1 MIELT
6 INMHSYRY
14 YYVLLSL
21 IAFLGFGNVA
31 HAQIQI
37 GDDLSEIDY
46 SRPQK
51 YEIGGIVVEGAKY
64 VDASMLSM
72 IAGLRTGETIS
83 IPGDEISS
91 GIRKIWEQGMFED
104 VAVNVT
110 DFVGNKV
117 FLQIVIKEKPRVS
130 KFSFKGIKKSEA
142 DEIRNKINLSR
153 GDIAT
158 DHLLTK
164 TTRIIEDY
172 YFNKGYLN
180 VDIDIQQEADTT
192 RESYVNMLINID
204 KGQKVKIGEINVIGN
219 ENLTDGQVLVA
230 MKETKQRGHFDPLNP
245 LGPLIVNTVADLV
258 TLHPLR
264 AITGVE
270 EYFYDNYRPRIFK
283 ASKYLEKN
291 YEDDKKLIVEKYNAK
306 GYRDARI
313 VRDSVYRIDDKNLG
327 IDLVIDE
334 GNKYHYRSIS
344 WTGNTKY
351 SDETL
356 NSILGIK
363 PGDVYNK
370 ELLDK
375 NLTYSET
382 TLDISSLYMDDGY
395 LFFRVDPVEVAV
407 ENDSIDLEIR
417 LNEGKQARISNI
429 SLAGNTKTYDHVV
442 LRELYTRPG
451 QLFSRSD
458 VVRSVRE
465 LATLGF
471 FNQESINPDVQ
482 PNPSDN
488 TVDINY
494 SVEEAAADQIR
505 FSAGF
510 AAGYLMLEAGLQFSN
525 FSMRNI
531 FNKKAWRP
539 IPVGD
544 GQKLSLS
551 VSTLGRRYI
560 WYNVSFTEP
569 WLGGR
574 KPNSFTASFFQSF
587 YSNQYEKG
595 TEQYGWFNMTGGT
608 IGLGRRLTW
617 PDDYFSLYQGINVK
631 RYGLNNYQNTTY
643 LNVGD
648 GNGKFN
654 LISYNFVLSRNS
666 VSQPLYPRSGSEF
679 QLGIE
684 ITPPYSLFT
693 NKDYSSLS
701 ENERYK
707 WIEMHRWTFKAAWYT
722 ELYDKLVMMTR
733 VRFGY
738 LGHYNDQIGPTPF
751 HRYFM
756 GGDGLTNYSF
766 DSRELV
772 GMRGYANNS
781 LTPGFYNNASSGG
794 QGGNLMTKYTLELR
808 YPLSLN
814 PQATI
819 YALTFLEAGNCWL
832 GFKNFDPFDVKRS
845 AGLGVRIYLPMFG
858 LLGLDWGYGF
868 DDVYG
873 TAGNNGSQ
881 FHFSIGGSID

>member
-1 MIELT
+1 MIESKR
-6 INMHSYRY
+6 NMRSYRY
-14 YYVLLSL
+14 LYILLSMV
-21 IAFLGFGNVA
+21 AFLGFGNVA
-31 HAQIQI
+31 RAQIQI

-51 YEIGGIVVEGAKY
+51 YEIGGVVVEGAKF
-64 VDASMLSM
+64 VDPTMLSM

-130 KFSFKGIKKSEA
+130 KFSFNGIKKSEA

-172 YFNKGYLN
+172 YYNKGFYN

-192 RESYVNMLINID
+192 RESYINMVINID
-204 KGQKVKIGEINVIGN
+204 KGPKVKIEKINLIGN
-219 ENLTDGQVLVA
+219 ENLSDGQILTA
-230 MKETKQRGHFDPLNP
+230 MKETKERGHFDPLNP
-245 LGPLIVNTVADLV
+245 LGPLIVNAVADVV
-258 TLHPLR
+258 TLHPMR
-264 AITGVE
+264 AINRVE

-291 YEDDKKLIVEKYNAK
+291 YEDDKKHIIEKYNAK

-334 GNKYHYRSIS
+334 GNKYHYRNIT

-351 SDETL
+351 TDETL

-363 PGDVYNK
+363 KGDVYNK

-375 NLTYSET
+375 NLNYSET
-382 TLDISSLYMDDGY
+382 NLDISSLYMDDGY

-417 LNEGKQARISNI
+417 INEGKQARISNVTL
-429 SLAGNTKTYDHVV
+429 SGNTKTYDHVV

-488 TVDINY
+488 TVDIAY

-531 FNKKAWRP
+531 FNKNAWRP
-539 IPVGD
+539 LPVGD

-587 YSNQYEKG
+587 YSNQYEK
-595 TEQYGWFNMTGGT
+595 TDVNYGWFNMTGGT
-608 IGLGRRLTW
+608 VGLGRRLTW
-617 PDDYFSLYQGINVK
+617 PDDYFALYQGLNFK
-631 RYGLNNYQNTTY
+631 RYKLHNY
-643 LNVGD
+643 LSSFLSVGD
-648 GNGKFN
+648 GNGAFN

-679 QLGIE
+679 QLGLE
-684 ITPPYSLFT
+684 ITPPYSLFS
-693 NKDYSSLS
+693 NKDYSQLS
-701 ENERYK
+701 DNEKYK

-722 ELYDKLVMMTR
+722 ELYEKLVMMTR

-756 GGDGLTNYSF
+756 GGDGLSNYSV

-781 LTPGFYNNASSGG
+781 LTPGFYSNSGSGG
-794 QGGNLMTKYTLELR
+794 NGGNLMTKYTLELR

-832 GFKNFDPFDVKRS
+832 GFKNFDPFDVKRA
-845 AGLGVRIYLPMFG
+845 AGVGVRIYLPMFG

-868 DDVYG
+868 DEVYG
-873 TAGNNGSQ
+873 AAGNNGSQ

>member
-1 MIELT
+1 MIEPKR
-6 INMHSYRY
+6 NMRSHKYL
-14 YYVLLSL
+14 YVLFSI
-21 IAFLGFGNVA
+21 IAFLSFGNVA
-31 HAQIQI
+31 QAQIQI

-46 SRPQK
+46 ARPQK
-51 YEIGGIVVEGAKY
+51 YEIGGVVVEGAKY

-72 IAGLRTGETIS
+72 IAGLRTGETVS

-104 VAVNVT
+104 VAINVT

-130 KFSFKGIKKSEA
+130 KFSFKGIKKNEA

-158 DHLLTK
+158 EHLLTK

-172 YFNKGYLN
+172 YYNKGYLN

-192 RESYVNMLINID
+192 RESYINMLINID
-204 KGQKVKIGEINVIGN
+204 KGPKVKIGKINVIGN
-219 ENLTDGQVLVA
+219 ENLADGQILA
-230 MKETKQRGHFDPLNP
+230 SMKETKQRGHFDPLNP
-245 LGPLIVNTVADLV
+245 LGPLIINTVADVV

-264 AITGVE
+264 AVTGVE

-291 YEDDKKLIVEKYNAK
+291 YVDDKKNLVEKYNAK

-313 VRDSVYRIDDKNLG
+313 VRDSVYRIDDKNIG

-334 GNKYHYRSIS
+334 GNKYHYRDIS

-363 PGDVYNK
+363 SGDVYNK

-382 TLDISSLYMDDGY
+382 NLDISSLYMDDGY
-395 LFFRVDPVEVAV
+395 LAFRVDPVEVAV

-417 LNEGKQARISNI
+417 LNEGTQFRISNVT
-429 SLAGNTKTYDHVV
+429 LAGNTKTYDHVV
-442 LRELYTRPG
+442 LREIYSRPG

-488 TVDINY
+488 TVDIKY

-510 AAGYLMLEAGLQFSN
+510 ASGYLMLEAGLQFSN

-539 IPVGD
+539 LPMGD

-551 VSTLGRRYI
+551 ISTVGRYYLTYGI
-560 WYNVSFTEP
+560 SFTEP

-574 KPNSFTASFFQSF
+574 KPNAFSVSFYQSF
-587 YSNQYEKG
+587 YSNSYEK
-595 TEQYGWFNMTGGT
+595 TDSKYSWINMTGGT
-608 IGLGRRLTW
+608 VGLGRRLTW
-617 PDDYFSLYQGINVK
+617 PDDYFSLFQGINVK
-631 RYGLNNYQNTTY
+631 RYNLHNYQNTY

-654 LISYNFVLSRNS
+654 LISYNVVLSRNS

-679 QLGIE
+679 QIGLE
-684 ITPPYSLFT
+684 ITPPYSLLT

-738 LGHYNDQIGPTPF
+738 LGHFNDQIGPTPF
-751 HRYFM
+751 HRYFL
-756 GGDGLTNYSF
+756 GGDGLNNVSF

-781 LTPGFYNNASSGG
+781 LTPGFYNQSN

-832 GFKNFDPFDVKRS
+832 GFKNFNPFDVKRS

-868 DDVYG
+868 DNVYG
-873 TAGNNGSQ
+873 TSGNNGSQ

>member
-1 MIELT
+1 MRL
-6 INMHSYRY
+6 RY
-14 YYVLLSL
+14 LPITLLL
-21 IAFLGFGNVA
+21 LAFLGFGNGA
-31 HAQIQI
+31 FAQIQI

-51 YEIGGIVVEGAKY
+51 YEIGGIVVDGAKY
-64 VDASMLSM
+64 VDATMLSL
-72 IAGLRTGETIS
+72 IANLKVGETIS
-83 IPGDEISS
+83 IPGDEIST
-91 GIRKIWEQGMFED
+91 GIKKIWEQGLFED
-104 VAVNVT
+104 VAINAT

-130 KFSFKGIKKSEA
+130 RFSFTGIKKSEA
-142 DEIRNKINLSR
+142 DDIRNKINVSR

-172 YFNKGYLN
+172 YYDKGFYN
-180 VDIDIQQEADTT
+180 VDIDIEQKADTA
-192 RESYVNMLINID
+192 RENYIDMVINVD
-204 KGQKVKIGEINVIGN
+204 KGPKVKIAQINVIGN
-219 ENLTDGQVLVA
+219 ENLSEGQIQLA
-230 MKETKQRGHFDPLNP
+230 MKETKERGHFDPLDP
-245 LGPLIVNTVADLV
+245 LGPMIVNTLADLV
-258 TLHPLR
+258 TLHPMR
-264 AITGVE
+264 AINNVE

-283 ASKYLEKN
+283 ASKYMEKN
-291 YEDDKKLIVEKYNAK
+291 YEDDKKHIIEKYNSK

-313 VRDSVYRIDDKNLG
+313 VRDSVYRIDDRNLG

-334 GNKYHYRSIS
+334 GNKYHYRNIS

-351 SDETL
+351 SEETL

-363 PGDVYNK
+363 KGDIYNK
-370 ELLDK
+370 ELLNK

-382 TLDISSLYMDDGY
+382 TLDVSSLYMDDGY
-395 LFFRVDPVEVAV
+395 LFFRADPVEVAV
-407 ENDSIDLEIR
+407 DNDSIDLEIR
-417 LNEGKQARISNI
+417 LTEGKQARINNVT
-429 SLAGNTKTYDHVV
+429 LKGNTKTYDHVV

-458 VVRSVRE
+458 VMRSVRE

-471 FNQESINPDVQ
+471 FNQESINPDVK
-482 PNPSDN
+482 PNMEDN
-488 TVDINY
+488 TVDIEY

-505 FSAGF
+505 FSAGY
-510 AAGYLMLEAGLQFSN
+510 AVGYLMLEAGLQFSN

-539 IPVGD
+539 LPMGD

-551 VSTLGRRYI
+551 VTTYGTQYI
-560 WYNVSFTEP
+560 TYSIAFTEP

-574 KPNSFTASFFQSF
+574 KPNSFSASFYQSF
-587 YSNQYEKG
+587 YGKYRDKTQDG
-595 TEQYGWFNMTGGT
+595 YGYFNMTGGT

-631 RYGLNNYQNTTY
+631 RYNLNNYQSAH

-679 QLGIE
+679 QLGLE

-693 NKDYSSLS
+693 NKDYTTLS
-701 ENERYK
+701 ENERFK

-751 HRYFM
+751 HRYFL
-756 GGDGLTNYSF
+756 GGDGLSNYSF

-781 LTPGFYNNASSGG
+781 LTPGFYNNSNT
-794 QGGNLMTKYTLELR
+794 GGNGGNVMSKYTLELR

-832 GFKNFDPFDVKRS
+832 GFQNFNPFDVKRS
-845 AGLGVRIYLPMFG
+845 AGVGVRIFLPMFG

-873 TAGNNGSQ
+873 TTGNNHSQ

>member
-1 MIELT
+1 MRL
-6 INMHSYRY
+6 RY
-14 YYVLLSL
+14 LPLMLFFVALM
-21 IAFLGFGNVA
+21 GFGSSA
-31 HAQIQI
+31 FAQIQI

-46 SRPQK
+46 ARPQK
-51 YEIGGIVVEGAKY
+51 YEIGGVVVEGAKY
-64 VDASMLSM
+64 VDGSMLSM
-72 IAGLRTGETIS
+72 IAGLRVGDEIT
-83 IPGDEISS
+83 IPGDVISN
-91 GIRKIWEQGMFED
+91 GIKKIWEQGLFED
-104 VAVNVT
+104 VAINAT
-110 DFVGNKV
+110 EFVGNKV

-130 KFSFKGIKKSEA
+130 RFSFNGIKKSEA
-142 DEIRNKINLSR
+142 DDIRNKINLSR

-158 DHLLTK
+158 EHLMTK
-164 TTRIIEDY
+164 TTRIIED
-172 YFNKGYLN
+172 FFFDKGYLN
-180 VDIDIQQEADTT
+180 VNIDIEQKPDTV
-192 RESYVNMLINID
+192 RENYIDMVININ
-204 KGQKVKIGEINVIGN
+204 KGEKVKIGKINVIGN
-219 ENLTDGQVLVA
+219 ENLSDGQILMA
-230 MKETKQRGHFDPLNP
+230 MKETKQRGHFDPLDP
-245 LGPLIVNTVADLV
+245 LGPMIVNSVAELV
-258 TLHPLR
+258 TLDPMMALN
-264 AITGVE
+264 IVE
-270 EYFYDNYRPRIFK
+270 DYFYDNYRPRIFK
-283 ASKYLEKN
+283 SSKYMEPN
-291 YEDDKKLIVEKYNAK
+291 FEADKKLIIDKYNAK

-313 VRDSVYRIDDKNLG
+313 VRDSVYRMDDSNIG
-327 IDLVIDE
+327 IDLVIEE
-334 GNKYHYRSIS
+334 GNKYHYRNIS

-351 SDETL
+351 TDETL

-363 PGDVYNK
+363 KGDVYNK

-375 NLTYSET
+375 NLNYSET
-382 TLDISSLYMDDGY
+382 NLDISSLYMDDGY

-417 LNEGKQARISNI
+417 LTEGKQARISNI
-429 SLAGNTKTYDHVV
+429 SLSGNTKTYDHVV

-488 TVDINY
+488 TVDIGY
-494 SVEEAAADQIR
+494 TVEEAAADQIR

-539 IPVGD
+539 LPMGD
-544 GQKLSLS
+544 GQKLALS
-551 VSTLGRRYI
+551 VSTLGSRYI
-560 WYNVSFTEP
+560 TYNISFTEP

-574 KPNSFTASFFQSF
+574 KPNALTVAFYQSFFT
-587 YSNQYEKG
+587 NNYEK
-595 TEQYGWFNMTGGT
+595 TDSRYGWFNQTGGT

-617 PDDYFSLYQGINVK
+617 PDDYFALYQGLNFK
-631 RYGLNNYQNTTY
+631 RYSLENYQSFNLT
-643 LNVGD
+643 VGD

-654 LISYNFVLSRNS
+654 LISYNIILSRNS

-679 QLGIE
+679 QLGLE
-684 ITPPYSLFT
+684 ITPPYSAFSD
-693 NKDYSSLS
+693 KDYTKLS
-701 ENERYK
+701 DNEKYK

-722 ELYDKLVMMTR
+722 ELYEKLVMMTR

-738 LGHYNDQIGPTPF
+738 LGYYNDQIGPTPF
-751 HRYFM
+751 HRFFL
-756 GGDGLTNYSF
+756 GGDGLANYSL

-781 LTPGFYNNASSGG
+781 LTPGFYSNSGTG
-794 QGGNLMTKYTLELR
+794 GTGGNILTKYTLELR

-832 GFKNFDPFDVKRS
+832 GLKNFDPFNVKRS
-845 AGLGVRIYLPMFG
+845 AGVGVRIYLPMFG

-873 TAGNNGSQ
+873 TTGNNHSQ

>member
-1 MIELT
+1 MRL
-6 INMHSYRY
+6 RY
-14 YYVLLSL
+14 LPVLLFLVSL
-21 IAFLGFGNVA
+21 LGFGNGA
-31 HAQIQI
+31 FAQIQI

-46 SRPQK
+46 SSPRK
-51 YEIGGIVVEGAKY
+51 YEIGGVVVEGAKY
-64 VDASMLSM
+64 VDRSMLTM
-72 IAGLRTGETIS
+72 IAGLKVGETIS
-83 IPGDEISS
+83 IPGDEIST
-91 GIRKIWEQGMFED
+91 GIRKIWEQGLFED
-104 VAVNVT
+104 VAINAT
-110 DFVGNKV
+110 DFVGDKV

-130 KFSFKGIKKSEA
+130 KFSLKGIKKSEA
-142 DEIRNKINLSR
+142 DDIRNKINLSR

-158 DHLLTK
+158 EHLLTK
-164 TTRIIEDY
+164 TTRIIEDFY
-172 YFNKGYLN
+172 YEKGYLN
-180 VDIDIQQEADTT
+180 VDIDIQQVPDTV
-192 RESYVNMLINID
+192 RENYIDMIINVD
-204 KGQKVKIGEINVIGN
+204 KGEKVRIGKINLIGN
-219 ENLTDGQVLVA
+219 ENLNEGQLLMS
-230 MKETKQRGHFDPLNP
+230 MKETKQRGNFDPLDP
-245 LGPLIVNTVADLV
+245 FGPLVINTVADV
-258 TLHPLR
+258 FTLHPLR
-264 AITGVE
+264 AINGIE

-283 ASKYLEKN
+283 GSKYIEKN
-291 YEDDKKLIVEKYNAK
+291 YEDDKVHLIEKYNSK

-313 VRDSVYRIDDKNLG
+313 IRDSVYRIDERNVG

-334 GNKYHYRSIS
+334 GSKYHYRNIT

-351 SDETL
+351 TAETL
-356 NSILGIK
+356 NSILDIK
-363 PGDVYNK
+363 KGDVYNK

-375 NLTYSET
+375 NLNYSET

-417 LNEGKQARISNI
+417 LTEGKQARISNI
-429 SLAGNTKTYDHVV
+429 SLVGNTKTYDHVV

-482 PNPSDN
+482 PNPEDN
-488 TVDINY
+488 TVDITY

-539 IPVGD
+539 LPMGD
-544 GQKLSLS
+544 GQKLSLN
-551 VSTLGRRYI
+551 VSTLGRY
-560 WYNVSFTEP
+560 YLYYGLSFTEP

-574 KPNSFTASFFQSF
+574 KPNAFTVSVYQSF
-587 YSNQYEKG
+587 YTNNKEK
-595 TEQYGWFNMTGGT
+595 TDANYGWFNMTGASV
-608 IGLGRRLTW
+608 GLGRRLTW
-617 PDDYFSLYQGINVK
+617 PDDYFSLYQGLNFK
-631 RYGLNNYQNTTY
+631 RYRLKNYQSSY
-643 LNVGD
+643 LTVGD
-648 GNGKFN
+648 GNGRFN
-654 LISYNFVLSRNS
+654 LLSYSFVLSRNS

-679 QLGIE
+679 QLGLE
-684 ITPPYSLFT
+684 ITPPYSLLT
-693 NKDYSSLS
+693 NKNYSNLS
-701 ENERYK
+701 ENEKYK

-722 ELYDKLVMMTR
+722 ELYEKLVMMTR

-738 LGHYNDQIGPTPF
+738 LGHYNSQIGPTPF
-751 HRYFM
+751 HRFFL
-756 GGDGLTNYSF
+756 GGDGLSNYSL

-781 LTPGFYNNASSGG
+781 LTPGAYTGDSEGG
-794 QGGNLMTKYTLELR
+794 DLMTKYTLELR

-819 YALTFLEAGNCWL
+819 YVLTFLEAGNCWL
-832 GFKNFDPFDVKRS
+832 GFKDFNPFDVKRS

-873 TAGNNGSQ
+873 TTGNNHSQ

>member
-1 MIELT
+1 M
-6 INMHSYRY
+6 M
-14 YYVLLSL
+14 LLL
-21 IAFLGFGNVA
+21 VTFLGFGSGA
-31 HAQIQI
+31 FAQIQI
-37 GDDLSEIDY
+37 GDDLSDIDY
-46 SRPQK
+46 ARPQK
-51 YEIGGIVVEGAKY
+51 YEIGGIVVDGAKY
-64 VDASMLSM
+64 VDGTMLSM
-72 IAGLRTGETIS
+72 IAGLRVGETIS

-91 GIRKIWEQGMFED
+91 GIRKIWEQGLFED
-104 VAVNVT
+104 VAINAT

-142 DEIRNKINLSR
+142 DDIRNKINLSR

-158 DHLLTK
+158 EHLLTK
-164 TTRIIEDY
+164 TKRIIEDFY
-172 YFNKGYLN
+172 YDKGYLN
-180 VDIDIQQEADTT
+180 VDIDIEQKADTA
-192 RESYVNMLINID
+192 RENYIDMVINVN
-204 KGQKVKIGEINVIGN
+204 KGDKVKIGKINVMGN
-219 ENLTDGQVLVA
+219 ESLSDGQILLA
-230 MKETKQRGHFDPLNP
+230 MKETKQRGHFDPLDP
-245 LGPLIVNTVADLV
+245 LGPLIVNTVADVV
-258 TLHPLR
+258 TFHPLR
-264 AITGVE
+264 AINGVE

-291 YEDDKKLIVEKYNAK
+291 YEADKKLVIEKYNAK

-313 VRDSVYRIDDKNLG
+313 VRDSVYRIDDRNLG

-334 GNKYHYRSIS
+334 GNKYYYRDIT

-351 SDETL
+351 TEETL

-363 PGDVYNK
+363 KGDTYNK

-382 TLDISSLYMDDGY
+382 NLDISSLYMDDGY
-395 LFFRVDPVEVAV
+395 LAFRVDPVEVAV

-417 LNEGKQARISNI
+417 LTEGKQFRISNVT
-429 SLAGNTKTYDHVV
+429 LTGNTKTYDHVV
-442 LRELYTRPG
+442 LRELYSRPG

-482 PNPSDN
+482 PDPSDN

-494 SVEEAAADQIR
+494 SVEESAADQIR
-505 FSAGF
+505 LSAGF
-510 AAGYLMLEAGLQFSN
+510 ASGYLMLEAGMQFSN
-525 FSMRNI
+525 FSMRNL
-531 FNKKAWRP
+531 FNKKAWKP
-539 IPVGD
+539 MPMGD
-544 GQKLSLS
+544 GQKLALS
-551 VSTLGRRYI
+551 VSTVGRY
-560 WYNVSFTEP
+560 YLTYGVSFTEP

-574 KPNSFTASFFQSF
+574 KPNSFTVAFNQSF
-587 YSNQYEKG
+587 YSNSYER
-595 TEQYGWFNMTGGT
+595 TDSRYGWINMIGGT
-608 IGLGRRLTW
+608 VGLGRRLTW
-617 PDDYFSLYQGINVK
+617 PDVYFSVFHGLNVK
-631 RYGLNNYQNTTY
+631 RYNLHNYQNTF

-654 LISYNFVLSRNS
+654 LISYSFVLSRNS
-666 VSQPLYPRSGSEF
+666 VSQPLYPRSGSEI
-679 QLGIE
+679 QLGLE
-684 ITPPYSLFT
+684 ITPPYSLLT
-693 NKDYSSLS
+693 NQDYSTLS
-701 ENERYK
+701 ENEKYK

-722 ELYDKLVMMTR
+722 ELYEKLVLMSR
-733 VRFGY
+733 IRFGY
-738 LGHYNDQIGPTPF
+738 LGHYNSQIGPTPF
-751 HRYFM
+751 HRFFL
-756 GGDGLTNYSF
+756 GGDGLANYSF

-772 GMRGYANNS
+772 GMRGYANSS
-781 LTPGFYNNASSGG
+781 LTPGHYNNAN
-794 QGGNLMTKYTLELR
+794 QGGDMMTKYTLELR

-832 GFKNFDPFDVKRS
+832 GFKDFNPFDVKRS

-868 DDVYG
+868 DDVFG
-873 TAGNNGSQ
+873 TTGDNHSQ

>member
-1 MIELT
+1 MLFL
-6 INMHSYRY
+6 
-14 YYVLLSL
+14 VAL
-21 IAFLGFGNVA
+21 LGFGSSTF
-31 HAQIQI
+31 AQIQI

-46 SRPQK
+46 ARPQK

-64 VDASMLSM
+64 VDASMLSL
-72 IAGLRTGETIS
+72 IANLRVGETIS

-91 GIRKIWEQGMFED
+91 GIKKIWEQGLFED
-104 VAVNVT
+104 VAINAT

-117 FLQIVIKEKPRVS
+117 FLQIAIKEKPRVS

-142 DEIRNKINLSR
+142 DDIRNKINLSR

-164 TTRIIEDY
+164 TTRIIEDFY
-172 YFNKGYLN
+172 YDKGYLN
-180 VDIDIQQEADTT
+180 VDIDIEQKADTA
-192 RESYVNMLINID
+192 RENYVDMVINID
-204 KGQKVKIGEINVIGN
+204 KGKKVKIGKINVNGN
-219 ENLTDGQVLVA
+219 ENFTDGLVLSS
-230 MKETKQRGHFDPLNP
+230 MKETKERGHFDPLDP
-245 LGPLIVNTVADLV
+245 IGPLIVNTVADLV
-258 TLHPLR
+258 TLHPMR
-264 AITGVE
+264 AINGIE

-291 YEDDKKLIVEKYNAK
+291 FEDDKKLIIAKYNAK

-313 VRDSVYRIDDKNLG
+313 VRDSVYRMDDGNLG
-327 IDLVIDE
+327 IDLFVDE
-334 GNKYHYRSIS
+334 GNKYHYRSIK

-351 SDETL
+351 SAETL

-382 TLDISSLYMDDGY
+382 NLDISSLYMDDGY
-395 LFFRVDPVEVAV
+395 LFFRADPVEVAI

-417 LNEGKQARISNI
+417 LTEGKQARISNI

-488 TVDINY
+488 TVDIKY

-505 FSAGF
+505 FSAGY
-510 AAGYLMLEAGLQFSN
+510 AAKMLMLEAGLQFSN
-525 FSMRNI
+525 FSLRNI

-544 GQKLSLS
+544 GQKLGLS
-551 VSTLGRRYI
+551 VSTLGTQYI
-560 WYNVSFTEP
+560 TYSISFTEP

-574 KPNSFTASFFQSF
+574 KPNAFSASFYQSF
-587 YSNQYEKG
+587 YAKPKTSED
-595 TEQYGWFNMTGGT
+595 YGYFNMTGGT

-617 PDDYFSLYQGINVK
+617 PDDYFSIYHGLNVK
-631 RYGLNNYQNTTY
+631 RYNLNNYQTSF

-648 GNGKFN
+648 GKYN
-654 LISYNFVLSRNS
+654 LISYSFVLSRNS
-666 VSQPLYPRSGSEF
+666 VSQPIYPRNGSEF
-679 QLGIE
+679 QFGLE
-684 ITPPYSLFT
+684 ITPPYSLLT
-693 NKDYSSLS
+693 NMNYTDLPD
-701 ENERYK
+701 NEKYK
-707 WIEMHRWTFKAAWYT
+707 WIEMHRWTFKAAWFT
-722 ELYDKLVMMTR
+722 ELYDKLVLMTR

-738 LGHYNDQIGPTPF
+738 LGHFNSQIGPTPF
-751 HRYFM
+751 HRFFL
-756 GGDGLTNYSF
+756 GGDGLSNYSV

-781 LTPGFYNNASSGG
+781 LTPGFYNSSNSGG
-794 QGGNLMTKYTLELR
+794 NGGDMLTKYTLELR

-832 GFKNFDPFDVKRS
+832 GFKDFNPFDVKRS
-845 AGLGVRIYLPMFG
+845 AGVGVRIYLPMFG

-868 DDVYG
+868 DEVYG
-873 TAGNNGSQ
+873 LSGSNGSQ

>member
-1 MIELT
+1 MRL
-6 INMHSYRY
+6 RY
-14 YYVLLSL
+14 LSIMLFFAILLGLEKS
-21 IAFLGFGNVA
+21 AF
-31 HAQIQI
+31 AQIQI
-37 GDDLSEIDY
+37 GDDLSEINY

-64 VDASMLSM
+64 VDATMLSM
-72 IAGLRTGETIS
+72 IADLRVGETIS

-91 GIRKIWEQGMFED
+91 GIRKIWEQGLFED
-104 VAVNVT
+104 VAINAT

-142 DEIRNKINLSR
+142 DDIRNKINLSR
-153 GDIAT
+153 GDIVT
-158 DHLLTK
+158 EHLLTK
-164 TTRIIEDY
+164 TTRIIEDFY
-172 YFNKGYLN
+172 YDKGYHN
-180 VDIDIQQEADTT
+180 VNIDIQQVADTA
-192 RESYVNMLINID
+192 RENYIDMLINID
-204 KGQKVKIGEINVIGN
+204 KGPKVKIGKINIIGN
-219 ENLTDGQVLVA
+219 ENLADGQILSA
-230 MKETKQRGHFDPLNP
+230 MKETKQRGRFDPLNP
-245 LGPLIVNTVADLV
+245 LGPLVVNTVADVL
-258 TLHPLR
+258 TLHPMR
-264 AITGVE
+264 AINGVE

-283 ASKYLEKN
+283 ASKYMEKN
-291 YEDDKKLIVEKYNAK
+291 YEEDKKHIIEKYNAK

-313 VRDSVYRIDDKNLG
+313 VHDSVYTIDDKNLG

-334 GNKYHYRSIS
+334 GNKYHYRNIA

-351 SDETL
+351 TSETL

-407 ENDSIDLEIR
+407 DNDSIDLEIR
-417 LNEGKQARISNI
+417 LTEGKQARINNVT
-429 SLAGNTKTYDHVV
+429 LTGNTKTYDHVV

-451 QLFSRSD
+451 QLYSRSD
-458 VVRSVRE
+458 VVRSIRE

-471 FNQESINPDVQ
+471 FNQESITPDVQ
-482 PNPSDN
+482 PNFSDN
-488 TVDINY
+488 TVDIGY
-494 SVEEAAADQIR
+494 TVEEAAADQIR
-505 FSAGF
+505 FSAGYY
-510 AAGYLMLEAGLQFSN
+510 ASYLMLEAGLQFSN

-539 IPVGD
+539 LPMGD

-551 VSTLGRRYI
+551 VSTLGRQYI
-560 WYNVSFTEP
+560 WYSVSFTEP

-574 KPNSFTASFFQSF
+574 KPNSLTASFYQSF
-587 YSNQYEKG
+587 YAKVADRTSAD
-595 TEQYGWFNMTGGT
+595 YGWFNMTGGT
-608 IGLGRRLTW
+608 LGLGRRLTW
-617 PDDYFSLYQGINVK
+617 PDDYFALYQGLNMK
-631 RYGLNNYQNTTY
+631 RYSLNNYQSSY

-654 LISYNFVLSRNS
+654 LISYSFVLSRNS
-666 VSQPLYPRSGSEF
+666 VSQPLYPRNGSEF
-679 QLGIE
+679 QLGLE
-684 ITPPYSLFT
+684 ITPPYSLFA
-693 NKDYSSLS
+693 NKSYAGLS
-701 ENERYK
+701 ENEKYK

-722 ELYDKLVMMTR
+722 ELYEKLVMMTR
-733 VRFGY
+733 VRVGY
-738 LGHYNDQIGPTPF
+738 LGYYNDEIGPTPF
-751 HRYFM
+751 HRFFL
-756 GGDGLTNYSF
+756 GGDGLSSYSV

-781 LTPGFYNNASSGG
+781 LTPGFYNSSSSGG
-794 QGGNLMTKYTLELR
+794 NGGNIMSKYTLELR

-868 DDVYG
+868 DDVFG
-873 TAGNNGSQ
+873 TTGDNHSQ

>member
-1 MIELT
+1 MMRL
-6 INMHSYRY
+6 RY
-14 YYVLLSL
+14 LPITLLL
-21 IAFLGFGNVA
+21 LAFLGFGNSVF
-31 HAQIQI
+31 AQIQI

-46 SRPQK
+46 ARPQK
-51 YEIGGIVVEGAKY
+51 YEIGGVVVEGAKY

-72 IAGLRTGETIS
+72 IAGLRVGETIS
-83 IPGDEISS
+83 IPGDEISN
-91 GIRKIWEQGMFED
+91 GIRKIWEQGLFED
-104 VAVNVT
+104 VAINAT
-110 DFVGNKV
+110 DIVGGKV
-117 FLQIVIKEKPRVS
+117 FLQIVIKERPRVS

-142 DEIRNKINLSR
+142 DDIRNKINLSR

-164 TTRIIEDY
+164 TTRIIENFY
-172 YFNKGYLN
+172 YEKGYRK
-180 VDIDIQQEADTT
+180 VDIDIQQVADTA
-192 RESYVNMLINID
+192 RDNYIDMVINID
-204 KGQKVKIGEINVIGN
+204 KGNKVKIGKINVMGN
-219 ENLTDGQVLVA
+219 ENLTEGQVLAA

-245 LGPLIVNTVADLV
+245 LGPLVVNTIADVV

-283 ASKYLEKN
+283 SSRFLESN
-291 YEDDKKLIVEKYNAK
+291 FEADKKLIVEKYNSK
-306 GYRDARI
+306 GFRDARI
-313 VRDSVYRIDDKNLG
+313 VSDSVYMIDDKNMG
-327 IDLVIDE
+327 IDIVIDE
-334 GNKYHYRSIS
+334 GNKYHYRNIT

-356 NSILGIK
+356 NSILGVR

-375 NLTYSET
+375 NLNYSET
-382 TLDISSLYMDDGY
+382 NLDISSLYMDDGY

-407 ENDSIDLEIR
+407 ENDSIDLELR
-417 LNEGKQARISNI
+417 LTEGKQARISNVT
-429 SLAGNTKTYDHVV
+429 LAGNTKTYDHVV

-451 QLFSRSD
+451 QLYSRSD
-458 VVRSVRE
+458 VVRSIRE

-471 FNQESINPDVQ
+471 FNQEIAPPDVQ
-482 PNPSDN
+482 PNMEDN
-488 TVDINY
+488 TVDIGY

-531 FNKKAWRP
+531 FNKKAWKP
-539 IPVGD
+539 LPMGD
-544 GQKLSLS
+544 GQKLSLN
-551 VSTLGRRYI
+551 VSTLGRY
-560 WYNVSFTEP
+560 YLYYGLSFTEP
-569 WLGGR
+569 WLGGK
-574 KPNSFTASFFQSF
+574 KPNAFTFSIYQSF
-587 YSNQYEKG
+587 YSKYGEK
-595 TEQYGWFNMTGGT
+595 TATDNGWFNMTGGT
-608 IGLGRRLTW
+608 VGLGRRLTW
-617 PDDYFSLYQGINVK
+617 PDDYFSVYQGLNFK
-631 RYGLNNYQNTTY
+631 RYSLNNYQSGY

-666 VSQPLYPRSGSEF
+666 VSQPIYPRNGSEF
-679 QLGIE
+679 QLSLE
-684 ITPPYSLFT
+684 ITPPYSLFSDKNYT
-693 NKDYSSLS
+693 NLS
-701 ENERYK
+701 ENEKYK

-722 ELYDKLVMMTR
+722 ELYEKLVMMTR

-751 HRYFM
+751 HRFFL
-756 GGDGLTNYSF
+756 GGDGLATYSV

-781 LTPGFYNNASSGG
+781 LTPGYYSNSGT
-794 QGGNLMTKYTLELR
+794 GGNGGNIMTKYTLELR

-832 GFKNFDPFDVKRS
+832 GFNNFNPFDVKRS

-873 TAGNNGSQ
+873 SSGNNHSQ

>member
-1 MIELT
+1 MMRL
-6 INMHSYRY
+6 RY
-14 YYVLLSL
+14 LPIALLL
-21 IAFLGFGNVA
+21 LAFLGFGHSVF
-31 HAQIQI
+31 AQIQI

-46 SRPQK
+46 ARPQK
-51 YEIGGIVVEGAKY
+51 YEIGGVVVEGAKY

-72 IAGLRTGETIS
+72 IAGLRVGETIS
-83 IPGDEISS
+83 IPGDEISN
-91 GIRKIWEQGMFED
+91 GIRKIWEQGLFED
-104 VAVNVT
+104 VAINAT
-110 DFVGNKV
+110 DIVGGKV
-117 FLQIVIKEKPRVS
+117 FLQIVIKERPRVS

-142 DEIRNKINLSR
+142 DDIRNKINLSR

-164 TTRIIEDY
+164 TTRIIENFY
-172 YFNKGYLN
+172 YEKGYRK
-180 VDIDIQQEADTT
+180 VDIDIQQVADTA
-192 RESYVNMLINID
+192 RDNYIDMVINID
-204 KGQKVKIGEINVIGN
+204 KGNKVKIGKINVMGN
-219 ENLTDGQVLVA
+219 ENLTEGQVLAA

-245 LGPLIVNTVADLV
+245 LGPLVVNTIADV
-258 TLHPLR
+258 FTLHPLR

-283 ASKYLEKN
+283 SSRFLESN
-291 YEDDKKLIVEKYNAK
+291 FEADKKLIVEKYNSK
-306 GYRDARI
+306 GFRDARI
-313 VRDSVYRIDDKNLG
+313 VSDSVYMIDDKNMG
-327 IDLVIDE
+327 IDIVIDE
-334 GNKYHYRSIS
+334 GNKYHYRNIT

-356 NSILGIK
+356 NSILGVR

-375 NLTYSET
+375 NLNYSET
-382 TLDISSLYMDDGY
+382 NLDISSLYMDDGY

-407 ENDSIDLEIR
+407 ENDSIDLELR
-417 LNEGKQARISNI
+417 LTEGKQARISNVTL
-429 SLAGNTKTYDHVV
+429 SGNTKTYDHVV

-451 QLFSRSD
+451 QLYSRSD
-458 VVRSVRE
+458 VVRSIRE

-471 FNQESINPDVQ
+471 FNQEIAPPDVQ
-482 PNPSDN
+482 PNMEDN
-488 TVDINY
+488 TVDIGY

-531 FNKKAWRP
+531 FNKKAWKP
-539 IPVGD
+539 LPMGD
-544 GQKLSLS
+544 GQKLSLN
-551 VSTLGRRYI
+551 VSTLGRY
-560 WYNVSFTEP
+560 YLYYGLSFTEP
-569 WLGGR
+569 WLGGK
-574 KPNSFTASFFQSF
+574 KPNAFTFSIYQSF
-587 YSNQYEKG
+587 YSKYGEK
-595 TEQYGWFNMTGGT
+595 TATDNGWFNMTGGT
-608 IGLGRRLTW
+608 VGLGRRLTW
-617 PDDYFSLYQGINVK
+617 PDDYFSVYQGLNFK
-631 RYGLNNYQNTTY
+631 RYSLNNYQSGY

-666 VSQPLYPRSGSEF
+666 VSQPIYPRNGSEF
-679 QLGIE
+679 QLSLE
-684 ITPPYSLFT
+684 ITPPYSLFSDKNYT
-693 NKDYSSLS
+693 NLS
-701 ENERYK
+701 ENEKYK

-722 ELYDKLVMMTR
+722 ELYEKLVMMTR

-751 HRYFM
+751 HRFFL
-756 GGDGLTNYSF
+756 GGDGLATYSV

-781 LTPGFYNNASSGG
+781 LTPGYYSNSGT
-794 QGGNLMTKYTLELR
+794 GGNGGNIMTKYTLELR

-832 GFKNFDPFDVKRS
+832 GFNNFNPFDVKRS

-873 TAGNNGSQ
+873 SSGNNHSQ

>member
-1 MIELT
+1 MLFF
-6 INMHSYRY
+6 
-14 YYVLLSL
+14 VAL
-21 IAFLGFGNVA
+21 LGFGSSTF
-31 HAQIQI
+31 AQIQI

-46 SRPQK
+46 ARPQK

-64 VDASMLSM
+64 VDASMLSL
-72 IAGLRTGETIS
+72 IANLRVGETIS

-91 GIRKIWEQGMFED
+91 GIKKIWEQGLFED
-104 VAVNVT
+104 VAINAT

-117 FLQIVIKEKPRVS
+117 FLQIAIKEKPRVS

-142 DEIRNKINLSR
+142 DDIRNKINLSR

-164 TTRIIEDY
+164 TIRIIEDFY
-172 YFNKGYLN
+172 YDKGYLN
-180 VDIDIQQEADTT
+180 VDIDIEQKADTA
-192 RESYVNMLINID
+192 RENYVDMVINID
-204 KGQKVKIGEINVIGN
+204 KGKKVKIGKINVNGN
-219 ENLTDGQVLVA
+219 ENFTDGLVLSS
-230 MKETKQRGHFDPLNP
+230 MKETKERGHFDPLDP
-245 LGPLIVNTVADLV
+245 IGPLIVNTVADLV
-258 TLHPLR
+258 TLHPMR
-264 AITGVE
+264 AINGIE

-291 YEDDKKLIVEKYNAK
+291 FEDDKKLIIAKYNAK

-313 VRDSVYRIDDKNLG
+313 VRDSVYRMDDGNLG
-327 IDLVIDE
+327 IDLFVDE
-334 GNKYHYRSIS
+334 GNKYHYRSIK

-351 SDETL
+351 SAETL

-375 NLTYSET
+375 NLNYSET
-382 TLDISSLYMDDGY
+382 NLDISSLYMDDGY
-395 LFFRVDPVEVAV
+395 LFFRVDPVEVSV

-417 LNEGKQARISNI
+417 LNEGKQARISNVT
-429 SLAGNTKTYDHVV
+429 LAGNTKTYDHVV

-451 QLFSRSD
+451 QLYSRSD

-471 FNQESINPDVQ
+471 FNQENINPNIQ
-482 PNPSDN
+482 PNFSDN
-488 TVDINY
+488 TVDIDY
-494 SVEEAAADQIR
+494 TVEEAAADQIR
-505 FSAGF
+505 FSAGY
-510 AAGYLMLEAGLQFSN
+510 AARMLMLEAGLQFSN
-525 FSMRNI
+525 FSMRNL

-544 GQKLSLS
+544 GQKLGLS
-551 VSTLGRRYI
+551 VSTLGTQYI
-560 WYNVSFTEP
+560 TYSISFTEP

-574 KPNSFTASFFQSF
+574 RPNAFSVSFYQSF
-587 YSNQYEKG
+587 YAKPVEK
-595 TEQYGWFNMTGGT
+595 TSENYGYFNMTGGT

-617 PDDYFSLYQGINVK
+617 PDDYFSVYHGLNVK
-631 RYGLNNYQNTTY
+631 RYNLNNYQTSF

-648 GNGKFN
+648 GKYN
-654 LISYNFVLSRNS
+654 LISYSFVLSRNS
-666 VSQPLYPRSGSEF
+666 VSQPIYPRNGSEF
-679 QLGIE
+679 QFGLE
-684 ITPPYSLFT
+684 ITPPYSLLT
-693 NKDYSSLS
+693 NMNYTDLPD
-701 ENERYK
+701 NEKYK
-707 WIEMHRWTFKAAWYT
+707 WIEMHRWTFKAAWFT
-722 ELYDKLVMMTR
+722 ELYDKLVLMTR

-738 LGHYNDQIGPTPF
+738 LGHFNSQIGPTPF
-751 HRYFM
+751 HRFFL
-756 GGDGLTNYSF
+756 GGDGLSNYSV

-781 LTPGFYNNASSGG
+781 LTPGFYNSSNSGG
-794 QGGNLMTKYTLELR
+794 NGGDMLTKYTLELR

-832 GFKNFDPFDVKRS
+832 GFKDFNPFDVKRS
-845 AGLGVRIYLPMFG
+845 AGVGVRIYLPMFG

-868 DDVYG
+868 DEVYG
-873 TAGNNGSQ
+873 LSGSNGSQ

>member
-1 MIELT
+1 MRL
-6 INMHSYRY
+6 RY
-14 YYVLLSL
+14 IPLLL
-21 IAFLGFGNVA
+21 LMTLLGFGSA
-31 HAQIQI
+31 AFAQIQI

-46 SRPQK
+46 SSPRE
-51 YEIGGIVVEGAKY
+51 YEIGGIVVDGAKY
-64 VDASMLSM
+64 VDGSMLSM
-72 IAGLRTGETIS
+72 IAELRVGNTIK
-83 IPGDEISS
+83 IPGDDISRA
-91 GIRKIWEQGMFED
+91 IRKIWEQGLFED
-104 VAVNVT
+104 VAINAT
-110 DFVGNKV
+110 NFVGNKV
-117 FLQIVIKEKPRVS
+117 FLQICIKERPRVS

-142 DEIRNKINLSR
+142 DDIRNKINLSR

-164 TTRIIEDY
+164 TTRIIEGY
-172 YFNKGYLN
+172 YFEKGYNN
-180 VDIDIQQEADTT
+180 VDIDIQQVADTA
-192 RESYVNMLINID
+192 RENYIDMQIYIN
-204 KGQKVKIGEINVIGN
+204 KGPKVKIGKINVIGN
-219 ENLTDGQVLVA
+219 EHLADGQILAA
-230 MKETKQRGHFDPLNP
+230 MKDTKQRGHFDPLSP
-245 LGPLIVNTVADLV
+245 LGPLVVNTVADV
-258 TLHPLR
+258 ITLKPLR

-283 ASKYLEKN
+283 ASKFLESN
-291 YEDDKKLIVEKYNAK
+291 YVDDKKHIIEKYNAK

-334 GNKYHYRSIS
+334 GNRYHYRNIN

-375 NLTYSET
+375 NLNYSET
-382 TLDISSLYMDDGY
+382 NLDISSLYMDDGY

-407 ENDSIDLEIR
+407 DNDSIDLEIR
-417 LNEGKQARISNI
+417 LTEGKQARINNVT
-429 SLAGNTKTYDHVV
+429 LTGNTKTYDHVV

-451 QLFSRSD
+451 QLYSRSD
-458 VVRSVRE
+458 VVRSIRE

-482 PNPSDN
+482 PNFSDN

-505 FSAGF
+505 FSAGYG
-510 AAGYLMLEAGLQFSN
+510 AGFLMLEAGLQFSN

-539 IPVGD
+539 LPMGD
-544 GQKLSLS
+544 GQKLSLN
-551 VSTLGRRYI
+551 VTTYGTHYI
-560 WYNVSFTEP
+560 SYGLSFTEP

-574 KPNSFTASFFQSF
+574 KPNALTVSLYQSYFSKYVDRASPDW
-587 YSNQYEKG
+587 
-595 TEQYGWFNMTGGT
+595 GWFKMTGGT

-617 PDDYFSLYQGINVK
+617 PDDYFSLYQGINLK
-631 RYGLNNYQNTTY
+631 RYNLNNYQTGY

-648 GNGKFN
+648 GNGQFN

-666 VSQPLYPRSGSEF
+666 VSQPIYPRNGSEF
-679 QLGIE
+679 QLGLE
-684 ITPPYSLFT
+684 ITPPYSLLSS
-693 NKDYSSLS
+693 KDYSSLE
-701 ENERYK
+701 ENEKYK
-707 WIEMHRWTFKAAWYT
+707 WIEMHRWSFKAAWYT

-738 LGHYNDQIGPTPF
+738 LGHFNSQIGPTPF
-751 HRYFM
+751 HRYYL
-756 GGDGLTNYSF
+756 GGDGLNNISM

-772 GMRGYANNS
+772 GMRGYGNNA
-781 LTPGFYNNASSGG
+781 LTPGYYNNSSSGG
-794 QGGNLMTKYTLELR
+794 TGGNLMTKYTLEMR

-832 GFKNFDPFDVKRS
+832 GFENFNPFEVKRS
-845 AGLGVRIYLPMFG
+845 AGLGVRIFLPMFG

-873 TAGNNGSQ
+873 TTGENHSQ

>member
-1 MIELT
+1 MIDDNAMRL
-6 INMHSYRY
+6 RY
-14 YYVLLSL
+14 LPLML
-21 IAFLGFGNVA
+21 IFVAFLGFGNGA
-31 HAQIQI
+31 FAQIQL

-46 SRPQK
+46 TQPKK
-51 YEIGGIVVEGAKY
+51 YEIGGVVVDGAKY
-64 VDASMLSM
+64 VDGSMLSM
-72 IAGLRTGETIS
+72 IAGLRVGDEIS
-83 IPGDEISS
+83 IPGDEISN
-91 GIRKIWEQGMFED
+91 GIRKIWEQGLFED
-104 VAVNVT
+104 VAINAT

-117 FLQIVIKEKPRVS
+117 FLQIAIKEKPRVS
-130 KFSFKGIKKSEA
+130 KFSFNGIKKSEA
-142 DEIRNKINLSR
+142 DDIRNKINLSR

-158 DHLLTK
+158 EHLITK
-164 TTRIIEDY
+164 TTRIIEDFFY
-172 YFNKGYLN
+172 DKGYLN
-180 VDIDIQQEADTT
+180 VDIDIEQKPDTV
-192 RESYVNMLINID
+192 RENYIDMVINVN
-204 KGQKVKIGEINVIGN
+204 KGDKVKIGKINVIGN
-219 ENLTDGQVLVA
+219 ENLADGQVFMA

-245 LGPLIVNTVADLV
+245 LGPMIVNAVADVV

-264 AITGVE
+264 AINDVE

-283 ASKYLEKN
+283 SSKYIEKN
-291 YEDDKKLIVEKYNAK
+291 YEDDKKLIIDKYNAK

-313 VRDSVYRIDDKNLG
+313 VSDSVYRIDDRNLG

-334 GNKYHYRSIS
+334 GNKYHYRNIT

-351 SDETL
+351 TDETL

-363 PGDVYNK
+363 KGDVYNK

-375 NLTYSET
+375 NLNYSET
-382 TLDISSLYMDDGY
+382 NLDISSLYMDDGY

-482 PNPSDN
+482 PNPADN

-494 SVEEAAADQIR
+494 TVEEAAADQIR

-531 FNKKAWRP
+531 FNKKAWKP
-539 IPVGD
+539 LPMGD

-551 VSTLGRRYI
+551 VSTLGSRYI
-560 WYNVSFTEP
+560 TYNVSFTEP

-574 KPNSFTASFFQSF
+574 KPNSFSTSFYQAF

-617 PDDYFSLYQGINVK
+617 PDDYFALYQGISFK
-631 RYGLNNYQNTTY
+631 RYSLHNYQNSYY
-643 LNVGD
+643 LTVGD

-654 LISYNFVLSRNS
+654 LFSYSFVLSRNS
-666 VSQPLYPRSGSEF
+666 VSQPLYPRNGSEF
-679 QLGIE
+679 QLGLE

-693 NKDYSSLS
+693 SKDYSSLS
-701 ENERYK
+701 ENDKYK
-707 WIEMHRWTFKAAWYT
+707 WIEMHRWSFKAAWYT

-751 HRYFM
+751 HRFFL
-756 GGDGLTNYSF
+756 GGDGLANYSF

-781 LTPGFYNNASSGG
+781 LTPGFYSNSGSGG
-794 QGGNLMTKYTLELR
+794 NGGNLMTKYTLEMR

-832 GFKNFDPFDVKRS
+832 GFNNFDPFDVKRS
-845 AGLGVRIYLPMFG
+845 AGVGVRIYLPMFG
-858 LLGLDWGYGF
+858 LLGIDWGYGF

-873 TAGNNGSQ
+873 TTGNNHSQ